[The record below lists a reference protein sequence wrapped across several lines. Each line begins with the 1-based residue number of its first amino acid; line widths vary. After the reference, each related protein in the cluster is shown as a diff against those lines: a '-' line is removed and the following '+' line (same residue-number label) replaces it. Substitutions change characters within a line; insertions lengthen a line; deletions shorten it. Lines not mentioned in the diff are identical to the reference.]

1 MPTMPIWLGI
11 VIGVVCLLLGVALMF
26 LIPFIRNNIAKNNAK
41 KIIRDAEI
49 KAEHI
54 TKNAQIDGKQA
65 VNELKQEANREIHE
79 RKQELQQQ
87 EKSLQQREQSIDR
100 RDAAL
105 LAKENSLDE
114 KNETLSRRLKE
125 LDRKEA
131 TLQEKIDSIIVEL
144 EKVAQMSTQ
153 EARDELFARVES
165 KVSKEIA
172 AFIKQK

>member
-1 MPTMPIWLGI
+1 MPIWLGI
-11 VIGVVCLLLGVALMF
+11 VIGVVCFLAGAALMF
-26 LIPFIRNNIAKNNAK
+26 LVPFVRNNIVKNNAK

-54 TKNAQIDGKQA
+54 TKNAQLDGKQA

-87 EKSLQQREQSIDR
+87 ERSLQQREQNIER
-100 RDAAL
+100 RDAGL
-105 LAKENSLDE
+105 IAKENALDE

-125 LDRKEA
+125 VDRKEA

-153 EARDELFARVES
+153 EARDELFNRVES

-172 AFIKQK
+172 AFIK